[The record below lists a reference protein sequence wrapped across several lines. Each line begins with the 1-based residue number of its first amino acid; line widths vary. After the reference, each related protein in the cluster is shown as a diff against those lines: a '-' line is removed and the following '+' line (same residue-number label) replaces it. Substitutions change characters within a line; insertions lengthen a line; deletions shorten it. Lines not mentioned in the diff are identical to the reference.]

1 MDRHCSEE
9 QIVELARG
17 RLDPDT
23 RQAVLAHMREC
34 RDCAAL
40 LASEEALAAGLRAL
54 AASQQA
60 QQAPPL
66 LEAALCMTF
75 REQASRPEPGGAR
88 AVPGVLMGLLTWR
101 RAAALAAAS
110 LALVACLLWLRAR
123 PAAPQGQGV
132 SAGPP
137 ARPLPQVAAPQPSS
151 EAPPAAAKVARGRRP
166 ARSAHKRPI
175 TAPPAAEAEQA
186 QAQAE
191 SEFVM
196 LPGTPPWAL
205 QDGARLV
212 RATMPRSALV
222 SFGLP
227 VNAERAGQPIRVD
240 LILSEDGVARAIRF
254 ASQLEVQERKRR

>member
-1 MDRHCSEE
+1 MERHCLED

-23 RQAVLAHMREC
+23 RQGVMAHAREC

-60 QQAPPL
+60 EQAPPV
-66 LEAALCMTF
+66 LEAALSMAF
-75 REQASRPEPGGAR
+75 RERAAKPEPAGAR
-88 AVPGVLMGLLTWR
+88 AVARVLMGLVTWR

-110 LALVACLLWLRAR
+110 LALLACLSWWRAR
-123 PAAPQGQGV
+123 PAGPQDQRV
-132 SAGPP
+132 SAGLP
-137 ARPLPQVAAPQPSS
+137 ARPLPQVAPRRSA
-151 EAPPAAAKVARGRRP
+151 EAPPAVAKVAQVRRS
-166 ARSAHKRPI
+166 ARSASKRRI
-175 TAPPAAEAEQA
+175 TTPAAGEAQQA
-186 QAQAE
+186 ETPAE

-196 LPGTPPWAL
+196 LPGAPPWAL

-254 ASQLEVQERKRR
+254 AGQLETQERRRR